1 MKYVMVSIEDAK
13 KIAKKDA
20 VVLIAVNDLETKDC
34 NIEFTRQSFGEC
46 EKLIKEAET
55 IARVYDDF
63 VNQLRVFSKK
73 QIDVINYVPH
83 GKLSTILLKK

>member
-1 MKYVMVSIEDAK
+1 MKYVIVSIEEAK

-20 VVLIAVNDLETKDC
+20 VVLIAIDDLEINDC
-34 NIEFTRQSFGEC
+34 NIEFTKKRFGEC

-83 GKLSTILLKK
+83 GKLSTILLKE

>member
-1 MKYVMVSIEDAK
+1 MQYIMVSIEEAK

-20 VVLIAVNDLETKDC
+20 VVLIAINDLEANDC
-34 NIEFTRQSFGEC
+34 NVEFTRKRFGEC

-63 VNQLRVFSKK
+63 INQLRVFSEK
-73 QIDVINYVPH
+73 QSDVINYKHH
-83 GKLSTILLKK
+83 GKLSTILLK

>member
-1 MKYVMVSIEDAK
+1 MQYIMVSIEEAK

-20 VVLIAVNDLETKDC
+20 VVLIAINDLEANDC
-34 NIEFTRQSFGEC
+34 NVEFRRQSFGEC

-63 VNQLRVFSKK
+63 VNQLRVFSEK
-73 QIDVINYVPH
+73 QVDVINYKNQ
-83 GKLSTILLKK
+83 GKLSTILLK

>member
-1 MKYVMVSIEDAK
+1 MKYVMVSIEEAK

-34 NIEFTRQSFGEC
+34 NIKFTRQSFGEC